1 MNWYHVTVTGYSGNE
16 ENGIYE
22 SKAYVEAEGKKQ
34 LKGICE
40 NYRRAFGF
48 GTIKNI
54 DIEKEFSAKLYNNP
68 EESVKSKIID
78 SKLDDVFILYNNG
91 VKIPNEFI

>member
-16 ENGIYE
+16 EIGSE
-22 SKAYVEAEGKKQ
+22 SKAYVQAENKKE
-34 LKGICE
+34 LKDICE

-48 GTIKNI
+48 GTIKNV
-54 DIEKEFSAKLYNNP
+54 DIEKEFSTES
-68 EESVKSKIID
+68 EEDVKSKIMD
-78 SKLDDVFILYNNG
+78 SKSNDVFILYSNG